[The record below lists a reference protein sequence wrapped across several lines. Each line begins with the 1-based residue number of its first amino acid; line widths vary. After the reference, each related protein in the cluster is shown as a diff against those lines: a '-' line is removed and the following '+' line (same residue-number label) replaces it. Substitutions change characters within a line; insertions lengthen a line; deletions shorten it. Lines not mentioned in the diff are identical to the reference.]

1 MFLSENVDA
10 WLLFVQKRRR
20 RRRRRRR
27 TVIVVRCR

>member
-20 RRRRRRR
+20 RR